1 MKKNF
6 FEQLLGVL
14 LLVATALMINSCKGC
29 KQSEEQK
36 VKSEEAATAAV
47 YHDYDGV
54 VQDFTAGVSQIQAL
68 HRQTVYH
75 LAGGVNYE
83 WRNSRVILN
92 DTITTENIDGLH
104 VTDVN
109 DVFCYWNERGPWVQY
124 VNSNVKNGLQIP
136 WPIND
141 VWIEDSDLS
150 NLQIELSAEDAL
162 LRLKEWNGVVP
173 PANFITLRCPVG
185 PEECNA
191 QWVIGNVYNTIFI
204 DAVTGDITDSNPAF
218 PRK

>member
-1 MKKNF
+1 MKKDYF
-6 FEQLLGVL
+6 FKFLGVVL
-14 LLVATALMINSCKGC
+14 ITVLALMINSCKGC
-29 KQSEEQK
+29 KSETSQNDAQ
-36 VKSEEAATAAV
+36 EA

-83 WRNSRVILN
+83 WRNSRVIVN
-92 DTITTENIDGLH
+92 DTITTENIDELH

-124 VNSNVKNGLQIP
+124 INSNVKNGLQIP

-150 NLQIELSAEDAL
+150 NQQIKLSAEDAL
-162 LRLKEWNGVVP
+162 QRLKEWNGVVP
-173 PANFITLRCPVG
+173 PAKFLTLRLPVG
-185 PEECNA
+185 PKKCNA

-204 DAVTGDITDSNPAF
+204 NAVTGDITDSNPAF
-218 PRK
+218 PRQ

>member
-14 LLVATALMINSCKGC
+14 LLIATALMINSCKGC

-36 VKSEEAATAAV
+36 VKNEEAATAAV

-54 VQDFTAGVSQIQAL
+54 VQDFTAGTAQIQAL
-68 HRQTVYH
+68 HRQTVFL
-75 LAGGVNYE
+75 LAGGIKYE

-92 DTITTENIDGLH
+92 DTITTENIDDLH

-109 DVFCYWNERGPWVQY
+109 DVFCYWNDRGPWVQY

-150 NLQIELSAEDAL
+150 NVQIELSAEDVL
-162 LRLKEWNGVVP
+162 LSLKKWNGVIP
-173 PANFITLRCPVG
+173 PANFLTLRCPVG
-185 PEECNA
+185 PKKCNA

>member
-68 HRQTVYH
+68 HRQTVFH
-75 LAGGVNYE
+75 LAGSVNYE

-124 VNSNVKNGLQIP
+124 INSNVKNGLQIP

-150 NLQIELSAEDAL
+150 NLPIELSAEDAL